1 MRLRTMDD
9 SKKAIIGAIAT
20 FATGLISFFVGKRQ
34 KKAAIEKTEAEVKDL
49 QAKTEL
55 TEAEQMQLN
64 IANLQDIVKFY
75 KGFTDDLKISMTQ
88 LSEELT
94 HVKSECAALRE
105 KILEMGK
112 EMSTLSTENHQL
124 KSQIVKLQTL
134 IKKNGSG
141 L

>member
-1 MRLRTMDD
+1 MDD